1 MQNNVEFTHQCLGVE
16 FMPNKNDLYRMDCSA
31 VVYPYIGTKDINQ
44 SFTME
49 ADLFE
54 DIDPERLKKA
64 VQSLC
69 ERFPT
74 MFVTLKKDN
83 KEYMLRH
90 VHDTSSFVMKRDEIL
105 NRPFDLSDGSNL
117 IRITYEK
124 NRVAVEV
131 FHSVSDGSGGIS
143 LLKSIIAEYYRS
155 MGEEI
160 PATCGILHKEDE
172 VKESEIED
180 SFRTNC
186 DVTRK
191 NAPRSGKR
199 AQQYYHD
206 GPFDKWHLT
215 EITVNIDDLKVLSK
229 NAGATI
235 TEYVATLY
243 LYAFYRHFKGKKINK
258 PITLSVPINLRPMFG
273 SETLRNFSL
282 YFFATVP
289 EKKGEVTFDD
299 ILQKVKKDFV
309 EGTNKELILDMIKTN
324 ATQND
329 MKIFLLAPIGIKRA
343 ILRFGN
349 ALYGE
354 GLFTST
360 LSNLGVVKFPEEL
373 QSKVKMFRAI
383 LGPSPKNNLKM
394 TAYCYGKTFGMMF
407 ASCLKSREI
416 EEDIKNILE
425 EKGVAV
431 TMKDHAD
438 NY

>member
-1 MQNNVEFTHQCLGVE
+1 
-16 FMPNKNDLYRMDCSA
+16 MDCSA
-31 VVYPYIGTKDINQ
+31 VIYPYIGTKDVNQ

-54 DIDPERLKKA
+54 DIDVERLKTA

-74 MFVTLKKDN
+74 MFVRLKKQDRGYVL
-83 KEYMLRH
+83 EH
-90 VHDTSSFVMKRDEIL
+90 VHDTAPFIMERDEIL
-105 NRPFDLSDGSNL
+105 NRPFDLSENNTHL
-117 IRITYEK
+117 MRITYKK

-143 LLKSIIAEYYRS
+143 LLKSIIAEYYRLA
-155 MGEEI
+155 GEEI
-160 PATCGILHKEDE
+160 PATFGVLHKEDA
-172 VKESEIED
+172 VKETEIED

-186 DVTRK
+186 DIKRK

-199 AQQYYHD
+199 AQQYYPN
-206 GPFDKWHLT
+206 GPFDTWHLT

-229 NAGATI
+229 KAGATI

-243 LYAFYRHFKGKKINK
+243 LYAFYRFFRDKKCTK

-282 YFFATVP
+282 YFFASVP
-289 EKKGEVTFDD
+289 KKKGEVTFDD
-299 ILQKVKKDFV
+299 ILQKVKQDFKD
-309 EGTNKELILDMIKTN
+309 GTDRNLILDTIKTN
-324 ATQND
+324 VTQND
-329 MKIFLLAPIGIKRA
+329 MKIFLSAPTGIKKA

-383 LGPSPKNNLKM
+383 LGPSPKNNIKM

-416 EEDIKNILE
+416 EEDIKKILE
-425 EKGVAV
+425 SGVAV